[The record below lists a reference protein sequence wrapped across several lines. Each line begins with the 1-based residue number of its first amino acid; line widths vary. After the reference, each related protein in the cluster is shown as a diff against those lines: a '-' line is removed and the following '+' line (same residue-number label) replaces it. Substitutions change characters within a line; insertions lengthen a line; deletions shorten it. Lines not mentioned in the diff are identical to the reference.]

1 MLDRLIAAS
10 PYAGLYLALCLGGVG
25 FPIPEEVPVLTAGV
39 LAHRGA
45 VRWWLA
51 LLVCIAGVVTGDL
64 VLYLTG
70 RHWGERVLDLR
81 LVRRFL
87 DVERRN
93 ALEAS
98 YRRYGMLIVFAAR
111 HVVGLRAA
119 AFVTA
124 GVVRLPFWK
133 FAVADGVAIAY
144 GIPLNF
150 AIAYFFTAHLHAI
163 LGDLRRVESWLALVL
178 LVGGGGLGEC
188 HPVATE
194 PPPAPG
200 RRWLSGESRRALTRG
215 RAPSLPPR
223 WRTALGAI
231 PVGGHRGSG
240 VAPPDLDQCDRRTG
254 TVIERRISR
263 VAPPSTSS
271 RRRECP

>member
-1 MLDRLIAAS
+1 MLTHLIAAS

-25 FPIPEEVPVLTAGV
+25 FPIPEEIPVLTAGA

-45 VRWWLA
+45 IRWWLA
-51 LLVCIAGVVTGDL
+51 LPVCIAGVVTGDL

-87 DVERRN
+87 NVERRN

-163 LGDLRRVESWLALVL
+163 LGDLRRIESWLALVL
-178 LVGGGGLGEC
+178 LVG
-188 HPVATE
+188 VA
-194 PPPAPG
+194 AWVSLILW
-200 RRWLSGESRRALTRG
+200 RRSRRLLAASDVSPESRA
-215 RAPSLPPR
+215 A
-223 WRTALGAI
+223 
-231 PVGGHRGSG
+231 H
-240 VAPPDLDQCDRRTG
+240 
-254 TVIERRISR
+254 
-263 VAPPSTSS
+263 
-271 RRRECP
+271 